1 MKKTLSLLVS
11 FLILS
16 QNFVF
21 AQTYYPSANEVQQIY
36 NKIAERAASLPTLK
50 KIADDTKTTPMLILS
65 SMASV
70 TGTINNKRKFGAF
83 LKELH
88 IPVEP
93 DASIIDISDAA
104 YQQLKRMR
112 VANGALVSHIEEVY
126 EKSEKLILEA
136 VGAEPQI
143 INHCEEYLKA
153 CQEDIIQKELK
164 KMKIPN
170 LGVML
175 EDTHLTEL
183 TDRFIATCD
192 RAGVEVGEFLN
203 AYHNLTLLPK
213 ESVNLIKQEKYF
225 NDLVED
231 FFAYRGEYI
240 ALREIETMGTSGEKL
255 IELTNRYY
263 KEAAKAE
270 EAFYKSLDAANYYNK
285 VAEET
290 NTAESYHNM
299 ISSQYKAD
307 DLSFKYTESQAKKET
322 IDRYFK
328 GEPFI
333 QFTKKGGLFIAILGA
348 IYFADKYMKNI
359 NTKQYVTARNNTENL
374 LRDMLSDNTDNL
386 FSVIASLPEKAQKS
400 AFTYIAEDYYD
411 NFSAQAAD
419 LIFALAMLD
428 NTDNQQS
435 STPAGTDTEMNQE
448 FEQYF
453 DKNYKI
459 LKEEIGSNYDL

>member
-1 MKKTLSLLVS
+1 MKKTLSLIVS

-21 AQTYYPSANEVQQIY
+21 AQTYYPSANEVQQVY
-36 NKIAERAASLPTLK
+36 NKIAEKAASLPTLK
-50 KIADDTKTTPMLILS
+50 KIADDKKTTPMLILS

-70 TGTINNKRKFGAF
+70 TGVINNRKKFGDF

-104 YQQLKRMR
+104 FQQLKRMR
-112 VANGALVSHIEEVY
+112 VANGALVGHIAELY
-126 EKSEKLILEA
+126 EKSEKLITEA
-136 VGAEPQI
+136 VQLEPQI
-143 INHCEEYLKA
+143 INHCEAYLKA
-153 CQEDIIQKELK
+153 YQEDFIQKELK

-170 LGVML
+170 LGVRL

-192 RAGVEVGEFLN
+192 KAGVEVGEFLN

-263 KEAAKAE
+263 KEAAEAE
-270 EAFYKSLDAANYYNK
+270 EAFYKALDVSDYYNK
-285 VAEET
+285 LAEDNSTKE
-290 NTAESYHNM
+290 NYHKM
-299 ISSQYKAD
+299 ISTRYKAD
-307 DLSFKYTESQAKKET
+307 DFSFKYAESQAKKET
-322 IDRYFK
+322 IDRYFL
-328 GEPFI
+328 GEPFV

-348 IYFADKYMKNI
+348 IYLADRYMKNI
-359 NTKQYVTARNNTENL
+359 NTKQQITARNNTENIIQ
-374 LRDMLSDNTDNL
+374 DMLSDNTDNL
-386 FSVIASLPEKAQKS
+386 FTVLESLPEKAQKS
-400 AFTYIAEDYYD
+400 AFNYIAEDYYD
-411 NFSAQAAD
+411 KFSAQAAD

-428 NTDNQQS
+428 NKDNQKS
-435 STPAGTDTEMNQE
+435 STPAGTDTKMNQE